1 MLNQLPI
8 KTHVK
13 RGPEVPLQGPQRSTP
28 DEQKSGGFESAV
40 QAAMQE
46 EEQFAQSA
54 KPEPLAEQEEAAT
67 QLAER
72 ETHSSVEG
80 ENGTEAAFSGE
91 STPSGILLAES
102 GLQGSEA
109 IPKDGEQAF
118 RQLMPLLGGDHTVD
132 PTLSRFHGAAAGT
145 VAEPLMTQP
154 LQDAMSRVGQAA
166 RPAPLDPLSG
176 VAVQE
181 LLDSEAIAAKDGLRK
196 QALSVPT
203 ILHSDGLQKGGNW
216 ENGGVANAVA
226 TPLDQGLR
234 QLMAEPKVGDG
245 IASEGPLKTL
255 GQVGSTQA
263 ALEQSAP
270 WLGVEPERNFVAEPP
285 LVPGERLLASPIPLA
300 PIEHALLTADIR
312 DASAPQLTES
322 AKLMAGNAP
331 RVSPEQA
338 APWARSLLEA
348 VSPPGVQVSDD
359 ATTPVQDTL
368 ESSEGIENGGDE
380 MSRPESSLK
389 SGVASSEVGRS
400 GFRSTLTSTVANPA
414 TVESTVTGQAPVA
427 ESDGPR
433 PTQSLKASIQA
444 QTMTPQMAM
453 ASDDVAEFTVVKP
466 DQMEVRIQ
474 DLEGELELS
483 VAREE
488 DGLSVKVRAPKEIIE
503 DFQDMRGDVETALSE
518 DGEELSS
525 FDAEANDTSAEGS
538 SLGSEDD
545 SKESEETNTPSPSI
559 EGLGARVLSRLV

>member
-1 MLNQLPI
+1 
-8 KTHVK
+8 
-13 RGPEVPLQGPQRSTP
+13 
-28 DEQKSGGFESAV
+28 
-40 QAAMQE
+40 
-46 EEQFAQSA
+46 
-54 KPEPLAEQEEAAT
+54 
-67 QLAER
+67 
-72 ETHSSVEG
+72 
-80 ENGTEAAFSGE
+80 
-91 STPSGILLAES
+91 
-102 GLQGSEA
+102 
-109 IPKDGEQAF
+109 
-118 RQLMPLLGGDHTVD
+118 
-132 PTLSRFHGAAAGT
+132 
-145 VAEPLMTQP
+145 
-154 LQDAMSRVGQAA
+154 
-166 RPAPLDPLSG
+166 
-176 VAVQE
+176 
-181 LLDSEAIAAKDGLRK
+181 
-196 QALSVPT
+196 
-203 ILHSDGLQKGGNW
+203 
-216 ENGGVANAVA
+216 
-226 TPLDQGLR
+226 
-234 QLMAEPKVGDG
+234 
-245 IASEGPLKTL
+245 
-255 GQVGSTQA
+255 
-263 ALEQSAP
+263 
-270 WLGVEPERNFVAEPP
+270 
-285 LVPGERLLASPIPLA
+285 
-300 PIEHALLTADIR
+300 
-312 DASAPQLTES
+312 
-322 AKLMAGNAP
+322 
-331 RVSPEQA
+331 
-338 APWARSLLEA
+338 
-348 VSPPGVQVSDD
+348 
-359 ATTPVQDTL
+359 
-368 ESSEGIENGGDE
+368 

>member
-1 MLNQLPI
+1 M
-8 KTHVK
+8 
-13 RGPEVPLQGPQRSTP
+13 PLQGPQRSTP

-54 KPEPLAEQEEAAT
+54 KPETLAEQEEAAT

-109 IPKDGEQAF
+109 IPKNGEQAF

-196 QALSVPT
+196 QALSVPN

-234 QLMAEPKVGDG
+234 QLMAESKMSDG
-245 IASEGPLKTL
+245 IPSEGPLKTL

-263 ALEQSAP
+263 VLEQSAP
-270 WLGVEPERNFVAEPP
+270 WLG
-285 LVPGERLLASPIPLA
+285 LSL
-300 PIEHALLTADIR
+300 
-312 DASAPQLTES
+312 
-322 AKLMAGNAP
+322 NA
-331 RVSPEQA
+331 
-338 APWARSLLEA
+338 
-348 VSPPGVQVSDD
+348 
-359 ATTPVQDTL
+359 T
-368 ESSEGIENGGDE
+368 
-380 MSRPESSLK
+380 SSLN
-389 SGVASSEVGRS
+389 R
-400 GFRSTLTSTVANPA
+400 LWCP
-414 TVESTVTGQAPVA
+414 
-427 ESDGPR
+427 
-433 PTQSLKASIQA
+433 
-444 QTMTPQMAM
+444 
-453 ASDDVAEFTVVKP
+453 ASDYWLHRFLW
-466 DQMEVRIQ
+466 RR
-474 DLEGELELS
+474 LS
-483 VAREE
+483 THCSLRT
-488 DGLSVKVRAPKEIIE
+488 
-503 DFQDMRGDVETALSE
+503 FETLRH
-518 DGEELSS
+518 L
-525 FDAEANDTSAEGS
+525 N
-538 SLGSEDD
+538 
-545 SKESEETNTPSPSI
+545 
-559 EGLGARVLSRLV
+559 